1 MALQS
6 IFTVRQRQGPAAR
19 WAMSLGFSP
28 RAERLTAS
36 VAVASASQEWADEMD
51 AACPDLRDHP
61 GQDRARLRHDRRVS
75 QGRGAD
81 ARRVHTR
88 LQRLALLG
96 RGQSE
101 DSQYPDSQKFN
112 WRRD

>member
-1 MALQS
+1 MARPS
-6 IFTVRQRQGPAAR
+6 ISTARQRRGPAAKWGTSR
-19 WAMSLGFSP
+19 GFSQ
-28 RAERLTAS
+28 RAERLVAL

-51 AACPDLRDHP
+51 AACADLRDHP

-81 ARRVHTR
+81 ARRVRTR

-96 RGQSE
+96 RG
-101 DSQYPDSQKFN
+101 
-112 WRRD
+112 